1 LAMDQRDQVE
11 QVLGQIGSA
20 KVMNRVPELLG
31 PGSTVLNIPGVDTP
45 DQSMAESIVGMQTG
59 GLSQTWNPRSMAK
72 GVAGSLAARALMPD
86 LPHSGISQAGS
97 IQHGNASPLASFFGI
112 AEEPTYSGVG
122 YGGAYAPPSVDQA
135 REIAEKQIAA
145 YEMATG
151 QPMDAR
157 QRMNTV
163 RSYIDATQKLRDTD
177 EERLRNYSSG
187 HIQDIEAERAANV
200 LPQVAMTPA
209 TAAAQSQAFDRA
221 KFRPTGAPTP
231 KPMGRLGRFGTMTG
245 AGATGLM
252 SAIPTGLDQSA
263 QAASY
268 GGGHTLGTDA
278 VGLGSG
284 GLTAWGTERGL
295 VKGLSDTYQGLK
307 GMGMQAPKFMQDART
322 AFQTGRQTTPT
333 IGGARGAYNMVRHG
347 GMEGLRNLGS
357 GIADKFSRGGQN
369 LKSLPGRAWNAAKS
383 MPGGMARGAW
393 GAAKAAPGAVG
404 GMLKSA
410 PGALKNFR
418 PGNLGNMAR
427 SFASGG
433 AGKLPALGNLAR
445 GAGNF
450 ALGGAAIDA
459 GVNAGDAYGAV
470 FGGERGRKLVRQG
483 NKDMADQAAGRGV
496 LGTIWNAPNVTSNA
510 RAMMGL
516 QQQIQ
521 EAQQAGQQQMVG
533 GYQGM
538 INAGANDAV
547 SQAVQQ
553 AGLDPGALSNY
564 RQVTRMYGQDPERM
578 QRMIA
583 SNPELQQVQ
592 QLQQTAKRDYHR
604 NLASSG
610 FSNTDAQ
617 NLSQYMQGGA
627 NDSILG
633 SMVGMTGENRM
644 GMSLPD
650 IYKAAEGDEKLRS
663 SLNNLYRGVASG
675 KVDPRAAS
683 TLLGNVSTDRKE
695 LLNQFH
701 QAITGGEK

>member
-1 LAMDQRDQVE
+1 MPRKTPKNTSFSMNSGHAPRPADPCEGPSRRAFLKVGF
-11 QVLGQIGSA
+11 LGGLGLTLGDYFALSA
-20 KVMNRVPELLG
+20 NKASAATLPVK
-31 PGSTVLNIPGVDTP
+31 
-45 DQSMAESIVGMQTG
+45 AESAIFIFMSGGMTHIDTFDPKPYAPIEYRGELGTADTNTGEVFG
-59 GLSQTWNPRSMAK
+59 GLVPK
-72 GVAGSLAARALMPD
+72 LA
-86 LPHSGISQAGS
+86 
-97 IQHGNASPLASFFGI
+97 
-112 AEEPTYSGVG
+112 
-122 YGGAYAPPSVDQA
+122 
-135 REIAEKQIAA
+135 
-145 YEMATG
+145 
-151 QPMDAR
+151 
-157 QRMNTV
+157 
-163 RSYIDATQKLRDTD
+163 
-177 EERLRNYSSG
+177 
-187 HIQDIEAERAANV
+187 
-200 LPQVAMTPA
+200 
-209 TAAAQSQAFDRA
+209 
-221 KFRPTGAPTP
+221 
-231 KPMGRLGRFGTMTG
+231 
-245 AGATGLM
+245 
-252 SAIPTGLDQSA
+252 
-263 QAASY
+263 
-268 GGGHTLGTDA
+268 
-278 VGLGSG
+278 
-284 GLTAWGTERGL
+284 
-295 VKGLSDTYQGLK
+295 
-307 GMGMQAPKFMQDART
+307 
-322 AFQTGRQTTPT
+322 
-333 IGGARGAYNMVRHG
+333 
-347 GMEGLRNLGS
+347 